1 MRRFLIVFFLSTFVS
16 ICLGQAQ
23 TDTYDYALSLYRLGI
38 YEKAFDKFSELSL
51 HHRDIQSQYYVA
63 ECYANGYGV
72 EKDEKKAFFQFRRLA
87 EKGLPV
93 AQAKAA
99 YCLYKGVGTPID
111 KAKANYWMEKA
122 LFYPSVDGYTLYVLG
137 LCYEEG
143 LGRDQDVN
151 KAMDLYSQALS
162 KGVDDAFVHLSKLL
176 ASGGII
182 QKNYTEAI
190 RIIDKGINNIGSA
203 VDYSCKGQILLD
215 NKDMANND
223 INWKL
228 LQSKFPYYAVNSKD
242 AYCILM
248 RRISPI
254 TEDILLEAFSQ
265 NEPSASNSP
274 LLANNVDEK
283 SLSKNNTIVIKY
295 EIAQEPLSPVNQSST
310 PESPLFASPIE
321 ENNQSFK
328 LSDVDQ
334 DIPSINQNNEN
345 TFALIIANE
354 NYQDVAKVPNALN
367 DGEIFA
373 EYCKK
378 TLGLPSSNVV
388 LVKDATYNNIKR
400 EINKLSQIANAYNGS
415 AKIVFYYAGHG
426 VPNEA
431 TKDAFLLPVDGY
443 GTDTS
448 TGYSLKELYAIL
460 GQLPAEQV
468 VVLLDACF
476 SGSQRGEGML
486 ASARGVAIKAKPNK
500 VDGKMVIL
508 SAAQGD
514 ETAYPYEEQRHGLFT
529 YYLLKK
535 IQETNGNV
543 SLGDLAAYIKDNV
556 SKKSIVVNG
565 KPQTPSVSPSAILG
579 ETWKNWKLY

>member
-1 MRRFLIVFFLSTFVS
+1 MRSIIFILCFAIVSSSFSQISRNLSDVIDKFNSGNHVNAMIDLKKVASSNDIAAQYFLAVSYENGLYYDKNVFEAIKYYKRCAERGLPD
-16 ICLGQAQ
+16 AM
-23 TDTYDYALSLYRLGI
+23 YRL
-38 YEKAFDKFSELSL
+38 A
-51 HHRDIQSQYYVA
+51 Q
-63 ECYANGYGV
+63 CYFN
-72 EKDEKKAFFQFRRLA
+72 
-87 EKGLPV
+87 
-93 AQAKAA
+93 
-99 YCLYKGVGTPID
+99 GVGVPQNEVKSKEWLTRFHNKGGQLILLD
-111 KAKANYWMEKA
+111 FVE
-122 LFYPSVDGYTLYVLG
+122 LYNKSLLLSYNAPVSNNS
-137 LCYEEG
+137 C
-143 LGRDQDVN
+143 DTCISNTVN
-151 KAMDLYSQALS
+151 NQ
-162 KGVDDAFVHLSKLL
+162 
-176 ASGGII
+176 
-182 QKNYTEAI
+182 T
-190 RIIDKGINNIGSA
+190 INNITIVQQVVS
-203 VDYSCKGQILLD
+203 QIS
-215 NKDMANND
+215 
-223 INWKL
+223 
-228 LQSKFPYYAVNSKD
+228 QSDPN
-242 AYCILM
+242 
-248 RRISPI
+248 
-254 TEDILLEAFSQ
+254 Q
-265 NEPSASNSP
+265 NEMT
-274 LLANNVDEK
+274 K
-283 SLSKNNTIVIKY
+283 
-295 EIAQEPLSPVNQSST
+295 T
-310 PESPLFASPIE
+310 P
-321 ENNQSFK
+321 

-378 TLGLPSSNVV
+378 TLGLPSPNVV
-388 LVKDATYNNIKR
+388 IVKDATYNNIKR

>member
-1 MRRFLIVFFLSTFVS
+1 MKRLLISYFISFCFFVTSAQKLESTLNYFKEGYIVYGFNKIKESVISKNDVWAQFFL
-16 ICLGQAQ
+16 AQ
-23 TDTYDYALSLYRLGI
+23 CYEYGYGTDANYFEAFKYYKKSAERGLLIAQYALS
-38 YEKAFDKFSELSL
+38 
-51 HHRDIQSQYYVA
+51 V
-63 ECYANGYGV
+63 CYANGIGV
-72 EKDEKKAFFQFRRLA
+72 NVNLQKAGYWREKTQ
-87 EKGLPV
+87 GNV
-93 AQAKAA
+93 
-99 YCLYKGVGTPID
+99 
-111 KAKANYWMEKA
+111 NYDY
-122 LFYPSVDGYTLYVLG
+122 LDYLG
-137 LCYEEG
+137 LLYNEG
-143 LGRDQDVN
+143 IKHPEN
-151 KAMDLYSQALS
+151 YALNPNGGS
-162 KGVDDAFVHLSKLL
+162 YGQSNDNLL
-176 ASGGII
+176 AI
-182 QKNYTEAI
+182 QNNGNINSNNHT
-190 RIIDKGINNIGSA
+190 INNITIIQGS
-203 VDYSCKGQILLD
+203 VPTQPSSSPVQTKQKSGV
-215 NKDMANND
+215 D
-223 INWKL
+223 IN
-228 LQSKFPYYAVNSKD
+228 
-242 AYCILM
+242 
-248 RRISPI
+248 
-254 TEDILLEAFSQ
+254 
-265 NEPSASNSP
+265 
-274 LLANNVDEK
+274 
-283 SLSKNNTIVIKY
+283 
-295 EIAQEPLSPVNQSST
+295 
-310 PESPLFASPIE
+310 
-321 ENNQSFK
+321 
-328 LSDVDQ
+328 
-334 DIPSINQNNEN
+334 IPSSSQNNEN

-354 NYQDVAKVPNALN
+354 NYQDVTKVPNALN

-514 ETAYPYEEQRHGLFT
+514 ETAYPYEEQGHGLFT